1 MGTFALA
8 GKRRLRPCLA
18 ALRVLASSKAANRHR
33 LIELE
38 IDKYLNDDPLSLAHG
53 LERLRV
59 AIQNEEAKQR
69 DGQDWGVAREYVRS
83 LLHKTTS

>member
-8 GKRRLRPCLA
+8 GKRRLRPYLA

-83 LLHKTTS
+83 LLHKMTS

>member
-8 GKRRLRPCLA
+8 GRRRLRPCVA
-18 ALRVLASSKAANRHR
+18 ALRVLASSKVAHRHR

-38 IDKYLNDDPLSLAHG
+38 IDKYLNDDSLSLAHG

-59 AIQNEEAKQR
+59 AIQNEEAKLR
-69 DGQDWGVAREYVRS
+69 NGEDWGVAREYVRS
-83 LLHKTTS
+83 RLHRMTS